1 MEENEVKEETIVEET
16 KQKPVKKKSKK
27 KILIIFILSLL
38 ILIIVGGIIFF
49 LNNSN
54 KETLPPLPKPEIT
67 SGKRG
72 EFGID
77 KNINEE
83 TIDNYLGRSDS
94 VYRDMRML
102 EDPAKYENIGG
113 DRFLSG
119 YIKGFEVIPLPY
131 IIPVEGLPEEV
142 GNTYYGNTLFRE
154 ENGKYI
160 ANYKESNKILEQIFP
175 KDKVIFLMC
184 GGGGYAGM
192 TKNFLISMG
201 YDENKIYNVG
211 GHWYYKGKNNIEVP
225 KKEINGQL
233 TYDFSKVP
241 YHKIDFD
248 KLTKST
254 NYKESKYKVSELKI
268 NTDKIELEEGAT
280 FKLNVIVLPN
290 EAKNKEVKWI
300 SKDESVA
307 KVSEEGT
314 VTGIKEGTTTIIVE
328 SVDGKKTVT
337 CEVIIKKKPTP
348 PKIKLDNLISDA
360 NEFNSYNFAEISQKF
375 TKTVYDEN
383 GKPRDG
389 YFNEDYS
396 TTNLWKEAY
405 DKYQKEMEDAQNRKT
420 QIINKLIDNK
430 KTFII
435 LIHTPS
441 CDEEDFQVATTASKI
456 LKENGYSY
464 FYVDADYE
472 DKTLEKS
479 KIDQTKLNGGSI
491 MIISKGNVGV
501 AVDPNADSLKN
512 EDEVRTWL
520 DKYINL
526 K

>member
-1 MEENEVKEETIVEET
+1 MEEKEEVTQEVKEE
-16 KQKPVKKKSKK
+16 KPVKKKGKK
-27 KILIIFILSLL
+27 KVVIV
-38 ILIIVGGIIFF
+38 IIVILLLLLAGAMFYLIT
-49 LNNSN
+49 NNTE
-54 KETLPPLPKPEIT
+54 KLPPLPKPEIT

-77 KNINEE
+77 KNINES

-119 YIKGFEVIPLPY
+119 YIKGFKVIPLPY

-142 GNTYYGNTLFRE
+142 GDTYYGNTLFRE
-154 ENGKYI
+154 EDGKYI
-160 ANYKESNKILEQIFP
+160 ANYKESKKILEEIFP

-211 GHWYYKGKNNIEVP
+211 GHWYYKGKNNIQVP
-225 KKEINGQL
+225 KNEDG
-233 TYDFSKVP
+233 TYNFNDVP
-241 YHKIDFD
+241 YFKIDFD

-254 NYKESKYKVSELKI
+254 NYKDSKYKVSELKLS
-268 NTDKIELEEGAT
+268 TDKIELEEGAT

-290 EAKNKEVKWI
+290 EAKNKDVKWI
-300 SKDESVA
+300 SGNESIA
-307 KVSEEGT
+307 KVNEAGLVSA
-314 VTGIKEGTTTIIVE
+314 VKEGKTKITVE
-328 SVDGKKTVT
+328 SSDGKKTVT
-337 CEVIIKKKPTP
+337 CEVVIKKKTTP
-348 PKIKLDNLISDA
+348 PKIKLDDLTSEA
-360 NEFNSYNFAEISQKF
+360 NEFNSIDVGKISDNFS
-375 TKTVYDEN
+375 KTIYDEN
-383 GKPRDG
+383 GNAREG
-389 YFNEDYS
+389 YFDENHN
-396 TTNLWKEAY
+396 TTDLWKEAY
-405 DKYQKEMEDAQNRKT
+405 NKYQTEEKEAQDKKT

-441 CDEEDFQVATTASKI
+441 CDEGTFQVANTAATI

-464 FYVDADYE
+464 FYVDVDYE
-472 DKTLEKS
+472 YSTLENS
-479 KIDQTKLNGGSI
+479 KLDYNSLPGGSI
-491 MIISKGNVGV
+491 IIMKNGSVNSYI
-501 AVDPNADSLKN
+501 DPSVDSLNDANEVKN
-512 EDEVRTWL
+512 WL
-520 DKYINL
+520 NKYIDL